1 MLCDVDLLLNAAG
14 PFSATAGPLALA
26 CIATGTHYT
35 DLGADPHVFEL
46 LLDLGER
53 AAAAGVMILPGVGF
67 DVVASDCLALHVA
80 KRAEPAVRLRIAL
93 GGLALISQGSAKGL
107 IEHAG
112 LPTPVRRDGELVSIA
127 PASLERVF
135 DFGLDGRGPQP
146 ALAVSWGD
154 VITAYHSTGVP
165 NIEVYFEAIP
175 AVRMMLLGN
184 RYYGWLMSNPLSQVL
199 LKTSTALLPEG
210 PSDRERE
217 SREVVVVVE
226 ADTESGTTIRSRLF
240 TPEAYT
246 FSARAFVAVTRR
258 ILDGQ
263 AEPGFQTPAGMYGP
277 DLPLEI
283 DGVRRE
289 DLDDA
294 QGPALQRTR
303 RSSAIER
310 TA

>member
-1 MLCDVDLLLNAAG
+1 MLRGVDLLLNAAG

-26 CIATGTHYT
+26 CIASGCHYT
-35 DLGADPHVFEL
+35 DLGADPHVFEW
-46 LLDLGER
+46 LLDAGER
-53 AAAAGVMILPGVGF
+53 AAAAGVMILPGVGL

-93 GGLALISQGSAKGL
+93 GGLALVSQGSAKGL

-112 LPTPVRRDGELVSIA
+112 LPTRVRRDGKLVSIT

-135 DFGLDGRGPQP
+135 DFGLDDRGPQP

-154 VITAYHSTGVP
+154 LITGYHSTGVP

-175 AVRMMLLGN
+175 GLRMMLLSN

-210 PSDRERE
+210 PSDAERDERE
-217 SREVVVVVE
+217 VAVVVE
-226 ADTESGTTIRSRLF
+226 ADTESGATICSRLF

-246 FSARAFVAVTRR
+246 FSARAFVAIAGR
-258 ILDGQ
+258 ILAGD

-277 DLPLEI
+277 DLALEI

-289 DLDDA
+289 DLPDA
-294 QGPALQRTR
+294 GDRPRRGSR
-303 RSSAIER
+303 RSSPIER